1 MSFLENPTK
10 ITKKSTDKNS
20 FKKENIIIV
29 MKKNLF
35 LVDLHTHLNEKKIKP
50 KDWWKAVQEKKLCSV
65 AITEH
70 VEYNPALAY
79 KKLKLI
85 QPEGIILLPGMEAKT
100 TAGHLLIYGKDDS
113 LYKIPKLQKINLPIQ
128 DALKIIKKNDL
139 MASFAHPYGYK
150 TDSTCLILGENETKK
165 LLKKYKIG
173 TEYYNGMLGS
183 ANGLVFGSKWLKGF
197 YTLFSIID
205 KSKATRILT
214 LNSSTKIKTQLEHI
228 ALETLDRV
236 RKAIIFSSNATYIT
250 VGSDAH
256 YPRTIGSSVIQ
267 LKKQPK
273 NVEELIKAIKHKEI
287 LWAGPNIYSQKPVDH
302 LKRKELLE
310 GLKYITKNQLQKR
323 LNTKKLKK
331 VITKKIIKKVK
342 PKISVKTIKGITK
355 RIPGK
360 KIVVGLK
367 KKIFKEKKQ

>member
-1 MSFLENPTK
+1 M
-10 ITKKSTDKNS
+10 KN
-20 FKKENIIIV
+20 K
-29 MKKNLF
+29 LF
-35 LVDLHTHLNEKKIKP
+35 LVDLHTHLNEKRIKP
-50 KDWWKAVQEKKLCSV
+50 KDWWKAVEDKKLCAI

-79 KKLKLI
+79 KKLKTI

-100 TAGHLLIYGKDDS
+100 SAGHLLIYGKDES
-113 LYKIPKLQKINLPIQ
+113 LYKIPKLQKIDLPIKE
-128 DALKIIKKNDL
+128 ALEIINKNDL

-150 TDSTCLILGENETKK
+150 TDSTCLIIGENETKK

-183 ANGLVFGSKWLKGF
+183 ANGLVFGSKWIKGF
-197 YTLFSIID
+197 YTIFNIID

-214 LNSSTKIKTQLEHI
+214 LNSSTKIKTQLENI

-236 RKAIIFSSNATYIT
+236 RKAIIFSNNAKYVT

-273 NVEELIKAIKHKEI
+273 NEEELIKLIKQKEV
-287 LWAGPNIYSQKPVDH
+287 LWAGPNIYADQPVDH

-310 GLKYITKNQLQKR
+310 GVKYITTNQIKKR
-323 LNTKKLKK
+323 INPKKIRKAL
-331 VITKKIIKKVK
+331 TKKIIKQVK
-342 PKISVKTIKGITK
+342 PKISGKAIKNISNK
-355 RIPGK
+355 IPGK
-360 KIVVGLK
+360 KIVFNIK
-367 KKIFKEKKQ
+367 KKIFKGKKQ